1 MDKSLPIFVK
11 SFLSLFW
18 GIAICILF
26 YNVKFGL
33 PSYYQRSIKEQS
45 SCAIPAE
52 DSVDCHSYNQRLIQ
66 KINSVLQKEREGE
79 NCAHQLF
86 PTHRRKTPF
95 LKQEYSYVERQG
107 SQKTTQETFTI
118 SGCLEGAKGTF
129 YLVDHVDEM
138 KGIMLEKETL
148 LSNFSKL
155 NIEELR
161 DDKKSLKGTRND

>member
-1 MDKSLPIFVK
+1 MEK
-11 SFLSLFW
+11 
-18 GIAICILF
+18 
-26 YNVKFGL
+26 
-33 PSYYQRSIKEQS
+33 
-45 SCAIPAE
+45 
-52 DSVDCHSYNQRLIQ
+52 
-66 KINSVLQKEREGE
+66 
-79 NCAHQLF
+79 
-86 PTHRRKTPF
+86 
-95 LKQEYSYVERQG
+95 QG